1 MFQAQKKL
9 KLTGA
14 VLHRSVLSLTRG
26 ADAVY
31 CFVAGHCNNTEI
43 EETATASEAT
53 KVCDKLYG
61 ERRAVDVVM
70 HSLNW

>member
-1 MFQAQKKL
+1 MPRMFQAQKKL

-14 VLHRSVLSLTRG
+14 ALSQSSVLSLTRG

-43 EETATASEAT
+43 QETATASEAT

-61 ERRAVDVVM
+61 QRRALV
-70 HSLNW
+70 LL